1 MQVQLNHIGK
11 YLESKESER
20 DGATSK
26 FFEIKKRKKES
37 IMPQSHQE
45 NSHANGK
52 IIKLVRAEAC

>member
-26 FFEIKKRKKES
+26 FFEIKKSKKEFEMRES
-37 IMPQSHQE
+37 SRKCRE
-45 NSHANGK
+45 NTGE
-52 IIKLVRAEAC
+52 KLIPKFDES